1 MNDERRFP
9 DIDAELRPTAER
21 VADALRAE
29 VPPEVAERHEALLRA
44 RLAGGDVRPIRS
56 ARRRTRR
63 TLVTLAAAAVLVLA
77 LPIVAVASDRAV
89 PGNLLYGVDRGV
101 ERLELVLATGSSDE
115 VRVLLDQAAERLEEL
130 ETLEEAGR
138 SEAFDGLLQDLRDA
152 EDRALETA
160 GTNEGLT
167 GTVLTAIDL
176 HTQRLQDVR
185 DRLDA
190 SGTASPYALDAL
202 DRAIEAR
209 PGATEASDRGRPDDA
224 GPPEDRGRPEGRPD
238 DAPGPTDG
246 PPTQEPGRPDDAGP
260 PDDGDQSPAS
270 PPAGPDEAP
279 NGSANESG
287 EDPGAEGREFGEQR
301 PQGSGEQR
309 PQGSGEQRP
318 QGHGGGDGDQGGPES
333 TTEPDGGGPPE
344 EHPR

>member
-77 LPIVAVASDRAV
+77 LPIVAVASDGAV
-89 PGNLLYGVDRGV
+89 PGDLLYGVDRGV
-101 ERLELVLATGSSDE
+101 ERLELALATGSSDE
-115 VRVLLDQAAERLEEL
+115 VRVLLDQATERLEEL
-130 ETLEEAGR
+130 EALEEAGR

-160 GTNEGLT
+160 GTSEGLT

-190 SGTASPYALDAL
+190 SGTASPQALDAL
-202 DRAIEAR
+202 DRAIAAR
-209 PGATEASDRGRPDDA
+209 PGATEADDRGRPDGVGPPEDRERPQDRPDDAPGSPDGPPTQAPSQPDDA
-224 GPPEDRGRPEGRPD
+224 GPPEDAD
-238 DAPGPTDG
+238 QAP
-246 PPTQEPGRPDDAGP
+246 AN
-260 PDDGDQSPAS
+260 
-270 PPAGPDEAP
+270 PPAGPDKTP
-279 NGSANESG
+279 GGSADEGGADAGG
-287 EDPGAEGREFGEQR
+287 EH
-301 PQGSGEQR
+301 QGSGEQR
-309 PQGSGEQRP
+309 PQGSGEHRP
-318 QGHGGGDGDQGGPES
+318 QGHGDGDGNQGGPGS
-333 TTEPDGGGPPE
+333 TTEPDGSGPPE
-344 EHPR
+344 ERPR